1 LGPQRGG
8 MSVGH
13 VGGHCFIDIPP
24 IGSKTG
30 EPSWHFLPLA
40 VMIDLRKEVMGM
52 TVLGLERSRKVS

>member
-1 LGPQRGG
+1 